1 MRANNW
7 LQIFHLLMKYT
18 FNQHSSENECVL
30 CMSAVFH
37 SVQKEDHPLHQL
49 RPAKESQCGL
59 PHRCLCCESSSVT
72 LEDDHFVD
80 FNHHVGFERP
90 QTIRTNWLWTVK
102 NDSYVDRAELVL
114 EKCLVMTSRL
124 CMQVIYLKRTPEEV
138 YRALISGTNV
148 SYLPFRWEAAHTI
161 WHKHHNLI
169 WSRVIMLLIPHYY
182 ISLLF
187 KSLCH

>member
-7 LQIFHLLMKYT
+7 WQNFHLLMKYP

-37 SVQKEDHPLHQL
+37 SVQKADHPLHQL
-49 RPAKESQCGL
+49 RPKKESQCGL

-80 FNHHVGFERP
+80 FNHHILGFERP

-102 NDSYVDRAELVL
+102 SNSYVDPADLVL
-114 EKCLVMTSRL
+114 EPLREISSHDVSPLYAGNLLKKNSRGGVPGPDL
-124 CMQVIYLKRTPEEV
+124 WNQCVIPALQVRSCSHDLTQ
-138 YRALISGTNV
+138 ASQSDLNTCHH
-148 SYLPFRWEAAHTI
+148 ATHT
-161 WHKHHNLI
+161 
-169 WSRVIMLLIPHYY
+169 
-182 ISLLF
+182 SLL
-187 KSLCH
+187 